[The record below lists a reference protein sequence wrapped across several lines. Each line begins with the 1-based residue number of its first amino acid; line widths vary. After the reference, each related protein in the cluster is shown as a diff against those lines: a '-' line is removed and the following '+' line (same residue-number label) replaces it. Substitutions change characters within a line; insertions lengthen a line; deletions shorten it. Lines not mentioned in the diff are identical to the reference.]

1 MKRIVVRHKRYE
13 YLGLMLN
20 TIVSNLLLCIWW
32 RYMYRHF
39 HSESIFGSKLSSPAG
54 SAHKI
59 RYGENVVSR
68 VPDCH
73 KHLFPWIY
81 FLFIAQISSKRLAVR
96 SPQVTIIPGRQP
108 QRWKPPTNQRAL
120 RQLPNR
126 NHPEL
131 LRWKYTVTRPFRSPR
146 WLQSLG

>member
-32 RYMYRHF
+32 RYRHF
-39 HSESIFGSKLSSPAG
+39 HSESIFGSRLSVPEGTS
-54 SAHKI
+54 HKI
-59 RYGENVVSR
+59 RYGENVVFR
-68 VPDCH
+68 APDCH

-81 FLFIAQISSKRLAVR
+81 FLFIVQISSKLLAVR
-96 SPQVTIIPGRQP
+96 SPQVTIIPGRHP
-108 QRWKPPTNQRAL
+108 QQWEPPTNQRAM
-120 RQLPNR
+120 RQLANQK
-126 NHPEL
+126 HPEL
-131 LRWKYTVTRPFRSPR
+131 LRWKYTVTRPFRSLR